1 MHTQEKLKMLTL
13 EELVQRLKQRN
24 LKEVA
29 NASGISY
36 MTIYNIAKG
45 HNKKPYK
52 TTLRML
58 NIYFEENP

>member
-1 MHTQEKLKMLTL
+1 MLPL
-13 EELVQRLKQRN
+13 PEIVQRLKHRN

-29 NASGISY
+29 NSSGVSY

-52 TTLRML
+52 TTVRLL
-58 NIYFEENP
+58 SIYFEENP